1 MSIEQEATIPAYS
14 KSVSVRLNMRPGH
27 TLNSK
32 LGFFQPSRTRLK
44 LGLTLEA
51 TPLMEV
57 SSRAVYVLINNCTA
71 KDSNIPKVSHL
82 GWLINQAFHDFELTV
97 PVISPIPAEL
107 MSDECEDTVTFT
119 KPHEV
124 IAITS
129 ILPVSKESVCR
140 SELTD
145 DTHLAVYAV
154 STQPATESP
163 AHVTIKAQNPSNDS
177 TEEPY
182 AGSNAQVQ
190 QILSEADAL
199 HSEMDRQGLKE
210 VLCKYKDSF
219 AKDSLDCG
227 LTDIHTVRIPTHPNA
242 PPTFVRQYKI
252 PIASYEL
259 VQEFIYSMLEKG
271 VIRPCN
277 STYSAPIWPVLKPN
291 GKWRPTIDYRKLNQQ
306 VPLSRWPM
314 TQLDQEIPKIKGSM
328 ILSTLDV
335 ASGFW
340 TIPVHPDD
348 QHKLAF
354 TFGNRQYTFTRCPF
368 GYANS
373 PAEFNIFP
381 NKACPDAR
389 ARGNLFS
396 VDVLMK
402 SSNVADQLK
411 EIDHVLNQ
419 LTTAGAKI
427 ALHKGQWCK
436 TKVNYV
442 GLLIGHG
449 GIEPQ
454 SSCRQA
460 IQNIKTPTN
469 ISELQSFL
477 GVCNYSRQF
486 IENYADIARP
496 LTYLLKKDEPFV
508 WSEAQD
514 TAMSKLKECLCSAP
528 CLAYPDPEKEFYLEA
543 GFSNHCLSAGL
554 YQLHDRDK
562 RVVAYAS
569 KTLLP
574 PECKYSDCEKAL
586 LCTVWAIQR
595 FSNYIGA
602 QKVIIEMC
610 HQPVTF
616 LNSQLAAC
624 QNCSTDMLYTSA
636 EPKELAQL
644 QLTNYRY
651 FDENVCEGMPTA
663 YVDGCSYNQ
672 QGNLKAGP
680 GVVCLNDNP
689 RPPQKFK

>member
-1 MSIEQEATIPAYS
+1 MPDACAMITEQEATIPAYS
-14 KSVSVRLNMRPGH
+14 KSVSVCLNMRPGQ

-32 LGFFQPSRTRLK
+32 LGFFQPSRTCLK

-57 SSRAVYVLINNCTA
+57 SSRAVYVLFNNCTA
-71 KDSNIPKVSHL
+71 QYIHVPKANHL
-82 GWLINQAFHDFELTV
+82 GWLISQAFHDFELMV
-97 PVISPIPAEL
+97 PVIGPIPTQL
-107 MSDECEDTVTFT
+107 MSDEYDDTVTFT

-129 ILPVSKESVCR
+129 ILPVSRESVCR

-163 AHVTIKAQNPSNDS
+163 TQVTIGAQSPSNDL
-177 TEEPY
+177 TAEEPY
-182 AGSNAQVQ
+182 AGFNAQIQ

-199 HSEMDRQGLKE
+199 HNEADRQGLKE
-210 VLCKYKDSF
+210 VLHKYKDSF

-227 LTDIHTVRIPTHPNA
+227 LTNIHTVRIPTNPNA

-252 PIASYEL
+252 PIASYEP
-259 VQEFIYSMLEKG
+259 VQEIVDSMLEKG

-314 TQLDQEIPKIKGSM
+314 TQLDQEIPKIKGST

-373 PAEFNIFP
+373 PAEFNIFL

-389 ARGNLFS
+389 TRGNL
-396 VDVLMK
+396 VYVDDVLMK
-402 SSNVADQLK
+402 SSSVEDHLK
-411 EIDHVLNQ
+411 EINHVLNQ

-436 TKVNYV
+436 TNVNYV
-442 GLLIGHG
+442 GLLVGRN

-454 SSCRQA
+454 SNRTQA
-460 IQNIKTPTN
+460 IQSIKTPIN
-469 ISELQSFL
+469 ISELRSFL

-496 LTYLLKKDEPFV
+496 LTSLLKKDEPFV
-508 WSEAQD
+508 WTETQD
-514 TAMSKLKECLCSAP
+514 TAMGQLKQRLCSAP
-528 CLAYPDPEKEFYLEA
+528 CLAYPDPGK
-543 GFSNHCLSAGL
+543 
-554 YQLHDRDK
+554 
-562 RVVAYAS
+562 
-569 KTLLP
+569 
-574 PECKYSDCEKAL
+574 
-586 LCTVWAIQR
+586 
-595 FSNYIGA
+595 
-602 QKVIIEMC
+602 
-610 HQPVTF
+610 
-616 LNSQLAAC
+616 
-624 QNCSTDMLYTSA
+624 
-636 EPKELAQL
+636 
-644 QLTNYRY
+644 
-651 FDENVCEGMPTA
+651 
-663 YVDGCSYNQ
+663 
-672 QGNLKAGP
+672 
-680 GVVCLNDNP
+680 
-689 RPPQKFK
+689 